1 MIPYKVGKDT
11 MMKINIL
18 DEKTG
23 EGVEL
28 CGDVQFR
35 LVNAKSKKMIC
46 RFAMNTSFISVNN
59 KYKFDKKG
67 VEPDSILKNKKFSND
82 F

>member
-1 MIPYKVGKDT
+1 
-11 MMKINIL
+11 MMQLYIV
-18 DEKTG
+18 DENTG

-35 LVNAKSKKMIC
+35 LVNAKSKKMVC
-46 RFAMNTSFISVNN
+46 RFAMNTSFINNQTN

-82 F
+82 FQIELNF